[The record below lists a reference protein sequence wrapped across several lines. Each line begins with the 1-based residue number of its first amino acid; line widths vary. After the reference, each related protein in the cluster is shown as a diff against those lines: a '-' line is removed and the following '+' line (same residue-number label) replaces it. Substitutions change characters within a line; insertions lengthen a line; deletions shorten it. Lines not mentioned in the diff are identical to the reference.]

1 MFILLTK
8 VVQMLERN
16 KKKNGNDTIVE
27 TIYHLLKG
35 IALQLYSSSFTSLI
49 LWLSI
54 KWEEKTL
61 YNISMFSSKSVCY
74 TLPVSYWSSSG
85 WTLSSR
91 ASRSRVKWSL
101 LLLSRRTLS
110 IHLILIPIFSA
121 SIIVLATFKNNI
133 VADIHDMEDFSR
145 PKRSPREWVS

>member
-49 LWLSI
+49 L
-54 KWEEKTL
+54 
-61 YNISMFSSKSVCY
+61 
-74 TLPVSYWSSSG
+74 
-85 WTLSSR
+85 
-91 ASRSRVKWSL
+91 
-101 LLLSRRTLS
+101 
-110 IHLILIPIFSA
+110 
-121 SIIVLATFKNNI
+121 
-133 VADIHDMEDFSR
+133 
-145 PKRSPREWVS
+145 